1 MKLPFYFT
9 LFLFFYCSC
18 LQHTSKDNTYKILNN
33 NFVKILDTVSYNYN
47 SLRPAPN
54 QQILKKNKKEYP
66 VTVYN
71 NFIAIEK
78 WNEIIKNV
86 LNTKSIENKKD
97 YLNLYLGNTNKKSVK
112 IDFSKLYN
120 TGLYRIDPTNDS
132 TITKKIDFI
141 GHFKLSTIIEN
152 GRIGLMVVTIQ
163 DNLKSGV
170 EKLIFFENK
179 NGVWQIIKE
188 IELSIW

>member
-1 MKLPFYFT
+1 
-9 LFLFFYCSC
+9 

-33 NFVKILDTVSYNYN
+33 NFVNILDTVSYKYN

-54 QQILKKNKKEYP
+54 QKIIKKNKKEYP
-66 VTVYN
+66 ITVYN

-97 YLNLYLGNTNKKSVK
+97 YLNLYLGSTNRKSVK
-112 IDFSKLYN
+112 IDFSKLNN
-120 TGLYRIDPTNDS
+120 TGLYRIDPTNDI

-141 GHFKLSTIIEN
+141 GHIKFSTIIEN
-152 GRIGLMVVTIQ
+152 GRLGLMVVTIQ

-179 NGVWQIIKE
+179 NCVWQIIKE